1 MYRIK
6 YDYWTFDESKPQ
18 YGKWGKRIDGHIDG
32 ETLEQVCR
40 YFDEIRYHH
49 DVFKNSTIEFI
60 KIVEIA

>member
-6 YDYWTFDESKPQ
+6 YDYWTFDKDNPQ
-18 YGKWGKRIDGHIDG
+18 YGVWGRRVDGHIDG

-49 DVFKNSTIEFI
+49 DVTKNSTISFI
-60 KIVEIA
+60 KVYEIN